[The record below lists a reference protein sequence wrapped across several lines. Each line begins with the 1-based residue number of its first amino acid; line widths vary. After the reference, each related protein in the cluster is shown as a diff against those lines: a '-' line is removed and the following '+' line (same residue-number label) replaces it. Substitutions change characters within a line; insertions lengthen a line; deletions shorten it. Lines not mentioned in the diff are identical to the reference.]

1 VKSALPI
8 LALLALAA
16 PAHAVDSDAM
26 ANTAAGFYAAYA
38 TFHPSDGIPDAAG
51 RAKYAPYISQ
61 GLNTLLMQARA
72 AEEKFSRANKDVP
85 PLIEGD
91 LFTSNF
97 EGATAYKIGACSGDA
112 KTGHCAIQLTYD
124 PGKTNNPKDKPFTWT
139 DTAYLVNSAEG
150 WKIDDIGFGGNWDFG
165 NKGRMRQTLDV
176 AIKAG
181 GG

>member
-1 VKSALPI
+1 MKTAVAA
-8 LALLALAA
+8 LALLVVASPALAS
-16 PAHAVDSDAM
+16 DSDAM
-26 ANTAAGFYAAYA
+26 AKTAAGFYAAYS

-61 GLNTLLMQARA
+61 GLNALLVQAHA
-72 AEEKFSRANKDVP
+72 AEEKFARANKDVP

-112 KTGHCAIQLTYD
+112 KAGHCAVQLTYN
-124 PGKTNNPKDKPFTWT
+124 PGQTGNPKDKPFTWT
-139 DTAYLVNSAEG
+139 DTAYLVNGAEG
-150 WKIDDIGFGGNWDFG
+150 WKLDDIGYGGNWDFG
-165 NKGRMRQTLDV
+165 NKGRMRQTLAV
-176 AIKAG
+176 AVKAG

>member
-1 VKSALPI
+1 MKIAF
-8 LALLALAA
+8 AALALAILA
-16 PAHAVDSDAM
+16 SPACAADSDAM
-26 ANTAAGFYAAYA
+26 AKTAAGFYAAYA

-51 RAKYAPYISQ
+51 RAKYAPYISR
-61 GLNTLLMQARA
+61 GLNALLVQARA
-72 AEEKFSRANKDVP
+72 AEEKFARANKDVP

-97 EGATAYKIGACSGDA
+97 EGATAYKIGACGGDA

-139 DTAYLVNSAEG
+139 DTAYLVNSTEG
-150 WKIDDIGFGGNWDFG
+150 WKVDDIGFGGNWDFG

-176 AIKAG
+176 AVKAG